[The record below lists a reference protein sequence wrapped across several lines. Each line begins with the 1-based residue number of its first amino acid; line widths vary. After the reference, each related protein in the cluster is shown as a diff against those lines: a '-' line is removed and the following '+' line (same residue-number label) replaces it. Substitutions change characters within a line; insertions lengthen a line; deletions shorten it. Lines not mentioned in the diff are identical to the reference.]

1 MNMSKTVWPENTNK
15 IITVITKY
23 DSVIKAFYKR
33 RGTTDPFQAIESG
46 FAYKNDDVWELVTK
60 FPSGEY
66 MLKIVI
72 DGIEEI
78 SFLEVVPTEIYN
90 QSLVL
95 KLIQEDLKNLTSRIA
110 SKLSFKVSG

>member
-1 MNMSKTVWPENTNK
+1 MNMSKVVWPENTNK
-15 IITVITKY
+15 IITVISKY
-23 DSVIKAFYKR
+23 DSVIKAYYKK
-33 RGTTDPFQAIESG
+33 RGTVNPFQLVDGG
-46 FAYKNDDVWELVTK
+46 FSYKNDDVWELVTR

-66 MLKIVI
+66 MLKIII

-78 SFLEVVPTEIYN
+78 SFLEVVPTEVYN

-95 KLIQEDLKNLTSRIA
+95 KLIQEDLQNLTSRIA

>member
-1 MNMSKTVWPENTNK
+1 MNMSKIVWPENANK
-15 IITVITKY
+15 IITVISKY
-23 DSVIKAFYKR
+23 DSVIKAYYKK
-33 RGTTDPFQAIESG
+33 RGTVNPFQQIEAG
-46 FAYKNDDVWELVTK
+46 FMYKNDDVWELVTS

-66 MLKIVI
+66 ILKIII
-72 DGIEEI
+72 DGMEEI

-95 KLIQEDLKNLTSRIA
+95 KLIQEDLQNLTSRVA